1 MVDVFIGAEQTVFAN
16 NENTY
21 IVPRQ
26 LTRQSDYS
34 CEIKKTIGSI
44 LTKQVWDQLGIIPYI
59 EKTIEIGSATVA

>member
-44 LTKQVWDQLGIIPYI
+44 LTKQSDQLGIIPYT